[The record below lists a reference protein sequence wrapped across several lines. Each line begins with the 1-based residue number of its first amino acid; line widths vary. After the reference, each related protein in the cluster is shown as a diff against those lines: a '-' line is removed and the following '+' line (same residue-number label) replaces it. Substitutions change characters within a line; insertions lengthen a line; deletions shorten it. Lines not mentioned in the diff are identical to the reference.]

1 MVRSG
6 KAISETVTLKLV
18 KRRAFEL
25 FPNSK
30 AYLKAI
36 PSPVK
41 TRHQINTLDGLWGT
55 SALNTKPLIKIN
67 TINKMSWSIF

>member
-1 MVRSG
+1 VVKSG
-6 KAISETVTLKLV
+6 RAISDTVILRLV

-25 FPNSK
+25 LPNSK

-41 TRHQINTLDGLWGT
+41 TRHQINTLDGLLGT
-55 SALNTKPLIKIN
+55 SALNTKPLINIK
-67 TINKMSWSIF
+67 TINKMS

>member
-1 MVRSG
+1 MRSG
-6 KAISETVTLKLV
+6 NAISETVIFMLV

-30 AYLKAI
+30 AYLNAI

-41 TRHQINTLDGLWGT
+41 TRHQINTLEGLFGNN
-55 SALNTKPLIKIN
+55 ALNTKPLININ
-67 TINKMSWSIF
+67 KINKMSWSIF